1 MTGLQVLL
9 LLLSVVAA
17 TYAQVLT
24 GFAFVLVLLGLAG
37 ALELASLPD
46 LANVATVLSLLS
58 AVVTLR
64 GADMRYDASALRN
77 TAIGG
82 LVGIVA
88 GVMLLSWLS
97 TNVVVVLRLAL
108 GITIMGCAVSMLL
121 PSAAKA
127 QLSGA
132 AGFRAVGALSGLLTG
147 LFATGGPPLVYYYY
161 RQPMPANTIRATL
174 LAILAVMSAVRL
186 AVTVAAGEFSVLA
199 LELSVLTAPAALAA
213 SWLLRAR
220 PPGWSPR
227 VVLVAVCALLLMM
240 GAAIALPAARAG
252 WALAAS

>member
-37 ALELASLPD
+37 ALDLASLPD

-64 GADMRYDASALRN
+64 GADMKYNPSAFRN
-77 TAIGG
+77 TIAGG

-88 GVMLLSWLS
+88 GVVLLAWLS
-97 TNVVVVLRLAL
+97 TNVAVVLRLAL

-121 PSAAKA
+121 PSTAKS
-127 QLSGA
+127 QLSSA
-132 AGFRAVGALSGLLTG
+132 AGFRAVGLLSGLLGG
-147 LFATGGPPLVYYYY
+147 LFATGGPPLVYHYY
-161 RQPMPANTIRATL
+161 RQPMGVNTIRATL
-174 LAILAVMSAVRL
+174 LAILAAMSAMRL
-186 AVTVAAGEFSVLA
+186 VVTIAAGEFSVLA
-199 LELSVLTAPAALAA
+199 LKLSLLAAPAALGA
-213 SWLLRAR
+213 SWLLRSR

-227 VVLVAVCALLLMM
+227 AVLVAVCTLLLIM

-252 WALAAS
+252 WALTMS